1 MNIHWIHCIEKFFI
15 IQHFWTTSTCL
26 KKQSFRRNFSLYCL
40 YTFYHSGIFEQLALV
55 LKNRFD
61 LKFFTVLKYFLSFR
75 IFEQLMFALKF
86 FTVLNILFTFM
97 IFEQLALALKNRVA
111 LKFFT
116 VLKYFLSFSNF
127 EQLALVLKTGVC
139 TENFHWLKCFLL
151 FRNLEQLALALKTEF
166 ALKFFKLGGSSSPP
180 SHTSMEYRGW
190 KYYTLLGKWQFQNGI
205 HKTCVLWVDCAFLV
219 KILGVTITIKKEFTY
234 RWSGRQLDDI
244 FEGGN
249 TVPHENVYIRKT
261 NLLKRLEIAEI

>member
-1 MNIHWIHCIEKFFI
+1 
-15 IQHFWTTSTCL
+15 
-26 KKQSFRRNFSLYCL
+26 
-40 YTFYHSGIFEQLALV
+40 
-55 LKNRFD
+55 
-61 LKFFTVLKYFLSFR
+61 
-75 IFEQLMFALKF
+75 MFALKF

-166 ALKFFKLGGSSSPP
+166 ALKFFKLGGSSSPRLIRLWNIEDEN
-180 SHTSMEYRGW
+180 T
-190 KYYTLLGKWQFQNGI
+190 I
-205 HKTCVLWVDCAFLV
+205 HCLENDNFKTA
-219 KILGVTITIKKEFTY
+219 
-234 RWSGRQLDDI
+234 
-244 FEGGN
+244 
-249 TVPHENVYIRKT
+249 YIRPVSSEWIV
-261 NLLKRLEIAEI
+261 LFWLKY